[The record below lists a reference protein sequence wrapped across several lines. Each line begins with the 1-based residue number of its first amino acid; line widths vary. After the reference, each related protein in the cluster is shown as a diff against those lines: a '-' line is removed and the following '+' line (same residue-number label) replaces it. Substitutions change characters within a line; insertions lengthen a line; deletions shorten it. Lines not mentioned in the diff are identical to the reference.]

1 MSKTVSNMRKMVE
14 REKTEYLGDMIFV
27 KPGCSSSPMGRI
39 IREACNKEIERRSGV
54 LSNALAMLQ
63 TLDEISTRFLR
74 PDIIKVEIPEDRV
87 EDYINGKLG
96 ESEFE
101 VKTFSKEALKNRKEC
116 QDRRTQLNEL
126 ICNCCG
132 IDPSYDP
139 DEEISE
145 DESADGNQEVV
156 DWDPYEQGQAIAKS
170 YEELEKFLEKNKGFV
185 EQFKGKKDK

>member
-1 MSKTVSNMRKMVE
+1 MSKIVSNMRKMVE

-27 KPGCSSSPMGRI
+27 KPECSSSPMGRI
-39 IREACNKEIERRSGV
+39 IREACDKEIERRSGV

-87 EDYINGKLG
+87 DDYYNGKVG

-101 VKTFSKEALKNRKEC
+101 VKTFSEKSLKNRKEC
-116 QDRRTQLNEL
+116 QDRRTQLNQL
-126 ICNCCG
+126 ICDCCG
-132 IDPSYDP
+132 IDPSCDP

-145 DESADGNQEVV
+145 DEIVDENQEVME
-156 DWDPYEQGQAIAKS
+156 WDPYKQGQAIAKS
-170 YEELEKFLEKNKGFV
+170 YGELERFLEKNKGFV
-185 EQFKGKKDK
+185 DQFKGKKDK